1 MKIKPLSKCSL
12 GNKKVLLR
20 ADMNVPVSEG
30 KVTNKERI
38 IRSLPT
44 IKFILKK
51 SSKLIVLS
59 HLGRPKENNIIQEE
73 FSLQPVARI
82 LEEELG
88 RPVKLIQNIDEAIS
102 SNEEILILENIRFF
116 KGEKNNDLN
125 LSKQLASLADIFVM
139 DAFATSHRSHASTV
153 GVTDLIDDACSGL
166 LIQEEMKALDKIID
180 ARRPILAVLG
190 GSKISSKLSLINTLS
205 EKADHLILGGGIAN
219 TCWGSLG
226 KEIGNSLT
234 EVSMYKEAKLLSKI
248 ENVLI
253 PDKVIVA
260 KDQNSTPKEKK
271 IDFVAKDDS
280 IYDISPNF
288 FNSIETLFNE
298 AATIIWNGPM
308 GLFEEDN
315 FSFGTKALA
324 SMVANSDAYSVIGG
338 GDTISAASKAG
349 ILDSIDYISTAGGAF
364 LEYIEGKSLPALEA
378 LKNKNI

>member
-1 MKIKPLSKCSL
+1 MKYKNILVTGGLGILGSSLIKKL
-12 GNKKVLLR
+12 
-20 ADMNVPVSEG
+20 ASEG
-30 KVTNKERI
+30 KSLRNIAETVT
-38 IRSLPT
+38 
-44 IKFILKK
+44 
-51 SSKLIVLS
+51 
-59 HLGRPKENNIIQEE
+59 
-73 FSLQPVARI
+73 
-82 LEEELG
+82 
-88 RPVKLIQNIDEAIS
+88 
-102 SNEEILILENIRFF
+102 
-116 KGEKNNDLN
+116 
-125 LSKQLASLADIFVM
+125 ASF
-139 DAFATSHRSHASTV
+139 
-153 GVTDLIDDACSGL
+153 
-166 LIQEEMKALDKIID
+166 
-180 ARRPILAVLG
+180 
-190 GSKISSKLSLINTLS
+190 
-205 EKADHLILGGGIAN
+205 
-219 TCWGSLG
+219 
-226 KEIGNSLT
+226 
-234 EVSMYKEAKLLSKI
+234 SMYKEARLLSTI

-260 KDQNSTPKEKK
+260 KNLDSTPKEKG
-271 IDFVAKDDS
+271 IDFVEKDDS

>member
-1 MKIKPLSKCSL
+1 MKIKPLSNCSFD
-12 GNKKVLLR
+12 NKKVLLR
-20 ADMNVPVSEG
+20 ADMNVPISGG

-44 IKFILKK
+44 IKFILEK

-59 HLGRPKENNIIQEE
+59 HLGRPIENNIIQEE
-73 FSLQPVARI
+73 FSLQPVARS

-88 RPVKLIQNIDEAIS
+88 RPVKLIRNIDEAIN

-116 KGEKNNDLN
+116 KGEKNNDLS

-153 GVTDLIDDACSGL
+153 GVTDFIDEACSGL
-166 LIQEEMKALDKIID
+166 LIQEEIKALDKIID
-180 ARRPILAVLG
+180 ARSPVLAVLG
-190 GSKISSKLSLINTLS
+190 GGKISSKLSLINSLS
-205 EKADHLILGGGIAN
+205 KKADNLILGGGIAN

-234 EVSMYKEAKLLSKI
+234 EISMYKEARLLSKI

-260 KDQNSTPKEKK
+260 KNLDSTPKEKG
-271 IDFVAKDDS
+271 IDFVKKDDS
-280 IYDISPNF
+280 IYDISPHF
-288 FNSIETLFNE
+288 FNSIENLFNQ

-308 GLFEEDN
+308 GLFEAVN
-315 FSFGTKALA
+315 FSFGTSTLA
-324 SMVANSDAYSVIGG
+324 TMVANSDAYSVIGG

-349 ILDSIDYISTAGGAF
+349 ILDSIDYVSTAGGAF